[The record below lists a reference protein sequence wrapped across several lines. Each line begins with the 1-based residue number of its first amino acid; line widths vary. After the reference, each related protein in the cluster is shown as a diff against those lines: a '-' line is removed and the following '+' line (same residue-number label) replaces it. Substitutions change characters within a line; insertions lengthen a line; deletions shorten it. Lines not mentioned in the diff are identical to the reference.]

1 MNKTRA
7 LGLAVALL
15 ALPLAAQAEDKISY
29 NFVEAA
35 YVVVDI
41 DGLSKDAD
49 GFALRGSFELTENF
63 FLFASYVDLSAR
75 VFGFNVDE
83 TDYAVGAGYAW
94 SVSDR
99 MDLYG
104 KLAWVRAEGDAAGFS
119 VDEDGF
125 AVGVGLRAFVLDPL
139 ELEGAVTYT
148 DLGDFGDSTGVGL
161 AARWYFTENFAVGA
175 ELGFSDDTTSYG
187 AGVRFQW

>member
-29 NFVEAA
+29 NYVDAA
-35 YVVVDI
+35 YAVVDI
-41 DGLSKDAD
+41 DGFSKDAD
-49 GFALRGSFELTENF
+49 GFALRGSLELGENF
-63 FLFASYVDLSAR
+63 FLFASYLDLSLSAG
-75 VFGFNVDE
+75 GFSADE
-83 TDYAVGAGYAW
+83 QDYGVGVGYAW
-94 SVSDR
+94 SVSDT

-104 KLAWVRAEGDAAGFS
+104 KLAWVRAEGDALDFS

-125 AVGVGLRAFVLDPL
+125 SVGVGIRAFVLDPL

-161 AARWYFTENFAVGA
+161 AARWYFTDHFAVGA
-175 ELGFSDDTTSYG
+175 EVGLSDDTTSYG
-187 AGVRFQW
+187 LGLRFQW

>member
-15 ALPLAAQAEDKISY
+15 AMPLAAQAEDKISY
-29 NFVEAA
+29 NFVDAA

-49 GFALRGSFELTENF
+49 GFALGGSFELTENF
-63 FLFASYVDLSAR
+63 FMFASYADLSAK
-75 VFGFNVDE
+75 VAGFNVDE
-83 TDYAVGAGYAW
+83 TDYSVGAGYAW
-94 SVSDR
+94 SVSDK

-104 KLAWVRAEGDAAGFS
+104 KLAWVRAEGDALGFS

-139 ELEGAVTYT
+139 ELEGSVTYA
-148 DLGDFGDSTGVGL
+148 DLGDFGDSTSVGL
-161 AARWYFTENFAVGA
+161 AGRWYFTENFAVGA
-175 ELGFSDDTTSYG
+175 QVGVSDDTTTYG
-187 AGVRFQW
+187 VGVRFQW